1 MIPIDFINWANLT
14 DLLVFTG
21 SLGISCSLFALQVLY
36 RKWPFGR
43 ETEWLCRIANSA
55 QDTPMFMSSFA
66 ITAIAADRF
75 RQGDNSRRV
84 VFKLGC
90 ANKDLR
96 ALCAP
101 IFTIVVYCKTATSYF
116 LGGKK

>member
-1 MIPIDFINWANLT
+1 MIRFHQLGQLGQSNRFIGFFYKGPPKKN
-14 DLLVFTG
+14 
-21 SLGISCSLFALQVLY
+21 LGISCSLFALQVLY

-84 VFKLGC
+84 VFKHHL
-90 ANKDLR
+90 
-96 ALCAP
+96 
-101 IFTIVVYCKTATSYF
+101 
-116 LGGKK
+116 

>member
-1 MIPIDFINWANLT
+1 MNDVIDPNRFHQLGQFNRFI
-14 DLLVFTG
+14 VFLQG
-21 SLGISCSLFALQVLY
+21 PSKMNLGISCSLFALQVLY

-75 RQGDNSRRV
+75 RQGDTSRRV
-84 VFKLGC
+84 VFKHL
-90 ANKDLR
+90 
-96 ALCAP
+96 
-101 IFTIVVYCKTATSYF
+101 I
-116 LGGKK
+116 

>member
-1 MIPIDFINWANLT
+1 MPHKKN
-14 DLLVFTG
+14 V
-21 SLGISCSLFALQVLY
+21 GISCFLFVLQVLY

-84 VFKLGC
+84 VFKHLMQPK
-90 ANKDLR
+90 AEN
-96 ALCAP
+96 
-101 IFTIVVYCKTATSYF
+101 F
-116 LGGKK
+116 

>member
-1 MIPIDFINWANLT
+1 MNDLIDPNRFHQLGQFNRFIGF
-14 DLLVFTG
+14 FTMA
-21 SLGISCSLFALQVLY
+21 LKTNIRISCSLFALQVLY

-75 RQGDNSRRV
+75 RQGDNCRRV
-84 VFKLGC
+84 VFKHLM
-90 ANKDLR
+90 
-96 ALCAP
+96 
-101 IFTIVVYCKTATSYF
+101 
-116 LGGKK
+116 

>member
-1 MIPIDFINWANLT
+1 MHDLIDPKLTQDLANWANLT
-14 DLLVFTG
+14 DLLGFFLQG
-21 SLGISCSLFALQVLY
+21 PPKKNLKLSCFLFALQVLY

-84 VFKLGC
+84 VFKHLM
-90 ANKDLR
+90 
-96 ALCAP
+96 
-101 IFTIVVYCKTATSYF
+101 
-116 LGGKK
+116 

>member
-1 MIPIDFINWANLT
+1 MGF
-14 DLLVFTG
+14 FTRAPKKN
-21 SLGISCSLFALQVLY
+21 LGISCSLFALQVLY

-75 RQGDNSRRV
+75 RQGDNCKGV
-84 VFKLGC
+84 VFKHLM
-90 ANKDLR
+90 
-96 ALCAP
+96 
-101 IFTIVVYCKTATSYF
+101 
-116 LGGKK
+116 

>member
-1 MIPIDFINWANLT
+1 MNDLIDPNRFHQLGQFNRFIFFLQWPSKTN
-14 DLLVFTG
+14 
-21 SLGISCSLFALQVLY
+21 LGISCSLFALQVLY

-84 VFKLGC
+84 VFKHLM
-90 ANKDLR
+90 
-96 ALCAP
+96 
-101 IFTIVVYCKTATSYF
+101 
-116 LGGKK
+116 

>member
-1 MIPIDFINWANLT
+1 MHDLIDPKLTQDLANWANLT
-14 DLLVFTG
+14 DLLGFLQG
-21 SLGISCSLFALQVLY
+21 PPKKNLGISCFLFALQVLY

-84 VFKLGC
+84 VFKHLM
-90 ANKDLR
+90 
-96 ALCAP
+96 
-101 IFTIVVYCKTATSYF
+101 
-116 LGGKK
+116 